1 MLVSGRWQKKKK
13 SVKIE
18 NGVSGVTKAE
28 FGRRDNTMEKENGQK
43 DKQWHLL
50 LIQRVNNTNY

>member
-1 MLVSGRWQKKKK
+1 
-13 SVKIE
+13 
-18 NGVSGVTKAE
+18 
-28 FGRRDNTMEKENGQK
+28 MEKENGQK